1 MINNIFK
8 EHYKKKKNDIP
19 NQKEIKNITYFL
31 FENKSMKYM
40 GVLKSTWLMM
50 VHYFSHMVNR

>member
-8 EHYKKKKNDIP
+8 EHYKKKNDIP
-19 NQKEIKNITYFL
+19 NLKEMKNITCFL
-31 FENKSMKYM
+31 LENKFMKYM

>member
-8 EHYKKKKNDIP
+8 EHYKKKNAIS
-19 NQKEIKNITYFL
+19 NQKEMKNITYFL
-31 FENKSMKYM
+31 FENKFMKYM

-50 VHYFSHMVNR
+50 VLYFSHMVNR

>member
-8 EHYKKKKNDIP
+8 EHYKKKNDIP
-19 NQKEIKNITYFL
+19 NQKEMKNITYFL
-31 FENKSMKYM
+31 FENKFMKYM